1 MVDLVGIDVYMSKIM
16 MMKLRILT
24 TSSDLVLGPTKSSPG
39 INLFIYYEYSELY
52 TMTILEK
59 HN

>member
-24 TSSDLVLGPTKSSPG
+24 TSSGLVLGPTQSSPA
-39 INLFIYYEYSELY
+39 INLFI
-52 TMTILEK
+52 
-59 HN
+59 